1 MSASEAAL
9 TAVVAASALHLG
21 FQLTVTVLAYPAL
34 ARVEDAAWADA
45 HRAHSRAIVPLV
57 VLTYGALVLALG
69 WALLVAR
76 LSPPSPWLVAALAG
90 ASVSMLTT
98 AVAAA
103 PTHARLGRGR
113 DAVLVRRLLV
123 LDRVRTIGAVLCLV
137 GAVGAVGAAVTA
149 GG

>member
-21 FQLTVTVLAYPAL
+21 FQLTVTVVVYPAL
-34 ARVEDAAWADA
+34 AHVEDAAWADA
-45 HRAHSRAIVPLV
+45 HGAHSRAIVPLV

-69 WALLVAR
+69 WALILDPV
-76 LSPPSPWLVAALAG
+76 SPVSPWLVAAVAG
-90 ASVSMLTT
+90 ASVSLLTT

-123 LDRVRTIGAVLCLV
+123 LDRVRTIGAVVCVV
-137 GAVGAVGAAVTA
+137 GALGAAVSA

>member
-34 ARVEDAAWADA
+34 ARVEDAAWTDA
-45 HRAHSRAIVPLV
+45 HGAHSRAIVPLV

-69 WALLVAR
+69 WALLVNP
-76 LSPPSPWLVAALAG
+76 LSPVSPVSAWLVAAVAG
-90 ASVSMLTT
+90 ASLSMLTT
-98 AVAAA
+98 AVAAV
-103 PTHARLGRGR
+103 PTHARLSKGR
-113 DAVLVRRLLV
+113 DGVLVRRLLV
-123 LDRVRTIGAVLCLV
+123 LDRVRTLAAVVCLV
-137 GAVGAVGAAVTA
+137 GALGAAVSA

>member
-34 ARVEDAAWADA
+34 ARVDDAAWTDA
-45 HRAHSRAIVPLV
+45 HAAHSRAIVPLV
-57 VLTYGALVLALG
+57 VLIYGALVLALG
-69 WALLVAR
+69 WALLVDPV
-76 LSPPSPWLVAALAG
+76 SPVSPWLVATLAG
-90 ASVSMLTT
+90 ASLSLLTT
-98 AVAAA
+98 AGAAA

-113 DAVLVRRLLV
+113 DGVLVRRLLV
-123 LDRVRTIGAVLCLV
+123 LDRVRTIGAVVCV
-137 GAVGAVGAAVTA
+137 VGAVGAAVTS

>member
-1 MSASEAAL
+1 MSATAAAL
-9 TAVVAASALHLG
+9 TVAVAASALHLG

-34 ARVEDAAWADA
+34 AHVEDAAWADA

-69 WALLVAR
+69 WALLVDPVSPVSPR
-76 LSPPSPWLVAALAG
+76 LVVALAG
-90 ASVSMLTT
+90 ASLSMLTT

-103 PTHARLGRGR
+103 PTHTRLGRGR
-113 DAVLVRRLLV
+113 DAALVRRLLV
-123 LDRVRTIGAVLCLV
+123 VDRVRTLGAVVCLI
-137 GAVGAVGAAVTA
+137 GAVGAAVSA

>member
-1 MSASEAAL
+1 MSAPEAAL

-34 ARVEDAAWADA
+34 ARVENAAWTDA
-45 HRAHSRAIVPLV
+45 HAAHSRAIVPLV

-69 WALLVAR
+69 WALLVDPVDPV
-76 LSPPSPWLVAALAG
+76 SPASPWLVVALVG
-90 ASVSMLTT
+90 ASLSMLTT

-113 DAVLVRRLLV
+113 DAVLVRRLLM
-123 LDRVRTIGAVLCLV
+123 LDRVRLLGAVTCLI
-137 GAVGAVGAAVTA
+137 GAVGAAVTA